1 MSKYDLTL
9 ILTDTPE
16 LTDELADTLFEAGC
30 DDGLSRTCNGVF
42 REAESLE
49 EDISTAI
56 EDV

>member
-9 ILTDTPE
+9 ILSDTPE

-30 DDGLSRTCNGVF
+30 DDGLPGTCNGVF

-49 EDISTAI
+49 KAISTVI

>member
-30 DDGLSRTCNGVF
+30 DDGLPGTCNGVF
-42 REAESLE
+42 REAESFGK
-49 EDISTAI
+49 SHQHGN
-56 EDV
+56 